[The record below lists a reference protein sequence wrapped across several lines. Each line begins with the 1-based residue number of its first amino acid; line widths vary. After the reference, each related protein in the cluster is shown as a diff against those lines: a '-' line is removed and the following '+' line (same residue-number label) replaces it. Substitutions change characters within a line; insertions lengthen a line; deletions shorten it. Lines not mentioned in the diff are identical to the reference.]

1 MTTRPERWATIE
13 RLYHEVLGRPA
24 EARATF
30 LANAC
35 AGDEELRREIESL
48 LAQPA
53 SADAAF
59 TRGAVIAAAGL
70 VSDVSRS
77 VLNGRRLGAYQ
88 ILAPIGAGGM
98 GEVYRARDTR
108 LGRDVAIK
116 ILPRAFTDRPER
128 LARFEREARV
138 LASVNHPHI
147 GAIHG
152 IEDLPIGDGEP
163 VRALVLE
170 LIEGDTLAERIART
184 GSNGLPLKEALEIA
198 RQIADALEA
207 AHEKGIVHRDLKPAN
222 IKITSQGAVKV
233 LDFGLAKLEAG
244 PLEGAEGMAEAPTIT
259 VNDTREGLIVGT
271 AAYMSPEQARG
282 QAVDKRTDIWAFGC
296 VLFEM
301 LSGKT
306 PFAADTVLDTLTRV
320 LEHDPPWHA
329 LPPSTPESVV
339 ALLRSCLAKDAAARL
354 LHVREAHQILTE
366 ALRDAATAIHRRKY
380 WQTGAALRVLLVVTA
395 VIVAAVIMARRGT
408 KIPGI
413 GSADPT
419 EGVSL
424 ADARFSQLTTDP
436 GEEVSPSLSPDGR
449 SLLYASRASGN
460 WDVYLLRVGGRNPI
474 NLTRE
479 SEADDTQPAFS
490 PNGEYVAFRSERD
503 GGGIF
508 IMGATGESVKRLT
521 DFGYDP
527 AWSPDGAELV
537 FSSAGFDVPSARGL
551 VGQLW
556 RVGIASGEIQRVA
569 TNVGDAVQP
578 SWSPHGDRLAFWSI
592 RSPGEAGGQRDIWTV
607 AAAGG
612 TAVRV
617 TDDPAMDWNPV
628 WSPDGEHLYFAS
640 DRAGSANFWRVAINE
655 QSGQVLGP
663 LQAVT
668 RGGGA
673 TIRQSLTISR
683 DGTRLAFVE
692 RIARSNIQRLPFDP
706 VREMTSGAP
715 QWVTQGSRQATTPSP
730 SPDGRSI
737 LFSSLGAAQED
748 LFVIDTDG
756 THERQLTNDADKDRF
771 PRWAPDGSRI
781 VFYSTR
787 STGRY
792 QIWSIRPDGSDA
804 RKVISDNRNVIMPSW
819 SPDASQLAYYTGGEF
834 VNYISRLDRDAQPD
848 RLPEISD
855 DLVFGVSDWSPDA
868 TRLAG
873 TVFARRS
880 STNNPIGVAIYSL
893 ADRTFQR
900 LTDFGWAPVW
910 LDDSQRLLFPFRDRI
925 YLVNASSRRFKEVA
939 SIGAFTIQPYGLSV
953 SRDNRWLYYAVQMNE
968 ADVWLMQLPKADA
981 ERQSSLG
988 P

>member
-1 MTTRPERWATIE
+1 MTTRLDRWATIE
-13 RLYHEVLGRPA
+13 RLYHEALVRPA

-30 LANAC
+30 LAYVC
-35 AGDEELRREIESL
+35 GDDEELRREIESL

-53 SADAAF
+53 SAEAAF
-59 TRGAVIAAAGL
+59 TRGAVIAAAEL
-70 VSDVSRS
+70 VSDVSQS

-116 ILPRAFTDRPER
+116 ILPRAFTDHPER

-152 IEDLPIGDGEP
+152 IEDLPIGGGEP

-170 LIEGDTLAERIART
+170 LVEGETLAERIART
-184 GSNGLPLKEALEIA
+184 GSNGLPLNEALDIA
-198 RQIADALEA
+198 RQIADALDS
-207 AHEKGIVHRDLKPAN
+207 AHKKGIVHRDLKPSN
-222 IKITSQGAVKV
+222 IKITPQGAVKV

-244 PLEGAEGMAEAPTIT
+244 PLEGGEGMAEAPTLT
-259 VNDTREGLIVGT
+259 VNETREGLILGT

-282 QAVDKRTDIWAFGC
+282 HTVDKRTDIWAFGC

-306 PFAADTVLDTLTRV
+306 PFAAETVLDTLTRV
-320 LEHDPPWHA
+320 LEHDPPWHT

-339 ALLRSCLAKDAAARL
+339 ALLRSCLAKDTAARL
-354 LHVREAHQILTE
+354 LHVREAHQVLTE
-366 ALRDAATAIHRRKY
+366 AQDAATPIRRKY
-380 WQTGAALRVLLVVTA
+380 WQTGNALRVLLVVTA
-395 VIVAAVIMARRGT
+395 VIVATVILVRRGT
-408 KIPGI
+408 KAP
-413 GSADPT
+413 
-419 EGVSL
+419 GVSRADL
-424 ADARFSQLTTDP
+424 IDDVSFADARFTQLTNDP
-436 GEEVSPSLSPDGR
+436 GEEASPSLSPDGR
-449 SLLYASRASGN
+449 SLLYASRTSGN
-460 WDVYLLRVGGRNPI
+460 WDVHLLRVGGRNPV

-479 SEADDTQPAFS
+479 SEADDTQPVFS
-490 PNGEYVAFRSERD
+490 PDGEYVAFRSERD

-508 IMGATGESVKRLT
+508 IMGATGESVKRVT

-537 FSSAGFDVPSARGL
+537 FSSAGFDYPSARGL

-556 RVGIASGEIQRVA
+556 RVRVASGQIQRVA
-569 TNVGDAVQP
+569 TNIGDAVQP
-578 SWSPHGDRLAFWSI
+578 SWSPHGDRLAFWSL
-592 RSPGEAGGQRDIWTV
+592 RPPGEAIEQRRDIWTV
-607 AAAGG
+607 GAAGG
-612 TAVRV
+612 NAVRV
-617 TDDPAMDWNPV
+617 TDDAAMDWNPV
-628 WSPDGEHLYFAS
+628 WSPDGQHLFFAS
-640 DRAGSANFWRVAINE
+640 DRAGSANFWRVPINE
-655 QSGQVLGP
+655 RSGEVLGP
-663 LQAVT
+663 LQPVT
-668 RGGGA
+668 RGGGT

-692 RIARSNIQRLPFDP
+692 RIARSNIQRLGFDP

-715 QWVTQGSRQATTPSP
+715 QWVTQGSRLATNPWP

-737 LFSSLGAAQED
+737 LFASLGAPKED
-748 LFVIDTDG
+748 LFVIDADG
-756 THERQLTNDADKDRF
+756 THERQLTDDDDKDRF

-787 STGRY
+787 SKGRY
-792 QIWSIRPDGSDA
+792 QIWSMRPDGSDA
-804 RKVISDNRNVIMPSW
+804 RIVVSDNRNLIIPSW
-819 SPDASQLAYYTGGEF
+819 SPDASKLAYYVGGEF
-834 VNYISRLDRDAQPD
+834 VNYISRLDRDAQGE

-855 DLVFGVSDWSPDA
+855 DLVFGVNDWSPDA
-868 TRLAG
+868 SRLAG
-873 TVFARRS
+873 TVFDRRS
-880 STNNPIGVAIYSL
+880 STNNPNGIAIYSL
-893 ADRTFQR
+893 ANRTFQR

-910 LDDSQRLLFPFRDRI
+910 LGDSKRLLFPFRDRI
-925 YLVNASSRRFKEVA
+925 YLVDASSRRFKEVA
-939 SIGAFTIQPYGLSV
+939 SIGAFTLLPYGLSV

-981 ERQSSLG
+981 ERQ
-988 P
+988 PQ